1 MCGKMRIKAVLRD
14 SDILK
19 MDPASAN
26 RIKACAIKN
35 LERIVSWTSL
45 LKVMGLSFDERT
57 KMLEVL
63 STEKIHLWLG
73 VVGDQH
79 VIYLSENE
87 NEELE
92 FETYQWQ

>member
-1 MCGKMRIKAVLRD
+1 MRIKAVLRD

-19 MDPASAN
+19 MDLGSDN
-26 RIKACAIKN
+26 RIKACAVKN
-35 LERIVSWTSL
+35 LDRIVSWTSF

-63 STEKIHLWLG
+63 SNTKIHLWLG

-79 VIYLSENE
+79 VVYLSEKE